1 MLSIFGMEFDI
12 YCIVTQKYGY
22 MEYYTTTA
30 QIETHT
36 IMLIIGLAIMLI
48 GGYFVSLLVKDENK
62 MAKWLVGVVTVGG
75 ILTSGSVLAMALG
88 F

>member
-1 MLSIFGMEFDI
+1 
-12 YCIVTQKYGY
+12 

-30 QIETHT
+30 QMETHT
-36 IMLIIGLAIMLI
+36 IMLIIGLVIMLI
-48 GGYFVSLLVKDENK
+48 GGYFVTLLVKDENK

>member
-1 MLSIFGMEFDI
+1 
-12 YCIVTQKYGY
+12 

>member
-1 MLSIFGMEFDI
+1 
-12 YCIVTQKYGY
+12 

-30 QIETHT
+30 QMETHT